1 MPNDNNLN
9 DCSSLVEAEI
19 SPVQLNSRAT
29 EAMPAFTVRTR
40 TRSHLFIY
48 FIAYFQFRLL
58 HAAWNVVFIVKYFSV
73 SAQRFFFVY
82 ACLCSLVAHCSLRS
96 EDNNRHRLNS
106 CFCQT
111 GKVEIFVLCG
121 AHWVKCSEEYYQ
133 SHEQSSNTWH
143 SFYCDFE
150 GGKKR
155 DLRCSARKV
164 SNAKLHSALCS
175 FWRFSNSACNTFFV
189 YNRWQ

>member
-1 MPNDNNLN
+1 MFFF
-9 DCSSLVEAEI
+9 
-19 SPVQLNSRAT
+19 SRSWN
-29 EAMPAFTVRTR
+29 FS
-40 TRSHLFIY
+40 RSTQFSGNRSDAGVHRAYSYTFPFVHLFYRLFSIQVAACCMKCCVY
-48 FIAYFQFRLL
+48 CKVFFRFRT
-58 HAAWNVVFIVKYFSV
+58 A
-73 SAQRFFFVY
+73 FFFVY

-155 DLRCSARKV
+155 DLRFSARKV